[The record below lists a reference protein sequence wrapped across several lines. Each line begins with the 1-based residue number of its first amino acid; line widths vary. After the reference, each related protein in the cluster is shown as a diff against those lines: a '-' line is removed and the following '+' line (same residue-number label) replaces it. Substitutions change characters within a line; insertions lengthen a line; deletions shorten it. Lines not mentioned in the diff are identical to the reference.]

1 MKRNSLH
8 IYSGHK
14 KTQRHIELHF
24 EETVQLETWLEFLT
38 KFLVKH
44 EIRHAGNHTFS
55 LSSFDSEL
63 KACVVCSV
71 IFCGIFFQGYK
82 CDYCD
87 CAVHLSCLTNSKS
100 IQTCDVNFMS
110 KKIHSDLV
118 W

>member
-8 IYSGHK
+8 IYFGHK
-14 KTQRHIELHF
+14 KSRRHIELHF
-24 EETVQLETWLEFLT
+24 EETLQLETWLEVLT
-38 KFLVKH
+38 QLLVKH

-55 LSSFDSEL
+55 LSSFDREL
-63 KACVVCSV
+63 KSCVVCSV

-87 CAVHLSCLTNSKS
+87 CVVHLSCLTNSIS
-100 IQTCDVNFMS
+100 IQTCDVSFTS
-110 KKIHSDLV
+110 RKIHSDSI